1 MHYPCPNCN
10 SFTCTNHIVNVSPP
24 PWVRIQNPVP
34 TPPGTDPLIA
44 EIARLNVENY
54 RLREENRSLKETLSK
69 LQNNGIIDQLG
80 RKLPLPD
87 HHRECPHGQN
97 GLAMCTCEELKVRDI
112 RNAKAFDRAFDDLM
126 DDDEG
131 PKKCLHGNT
140 ECKRCD
146 PTRAIKTPEGKP
158 LLPTAEF
165 SRVRIEDN
173 KERGLSE
180 CNFQRQTGRTT
191 AIVIEALEFVKSN
204 RTSSVL
210 IDADNHRMK
219 KVIRDWLKHYAD
231 EMGVSHRD
239 LARIIVKLSV
249 EYVRGVDVGLRLRD
263 NAFGDTKSVE

>member
-1 MHYPCPNCN
+1 
-10 SFTCTNHIVNVSPP
+10 
-24 PWVRIQNPVP
+24 VP

-54 RLREENRSLKETLSK
+54 RLREENRSLKEMLSK
-69 LQNNGIIDQLG
+69 LQAGGVIDHMG
-80 RKLPLPD
+80 RKLPLPG
-87 HHRECPHGQN
+87 HHEDCLKGQN
-97 GLAMCTCEELKVRDI
+97 GWAMCTCEELKGRDA
-112 RNAKAFDRAFDDLM
+112 R
-126 DDDEG
+126 
-131 PKKCLHGNT
+131 P
-140 ECKRCD
+140 
-146 PTRAIKTPEGKP
+146 IKTPEGKP
-158 LLPTAEF
+158 LLPSAEF
-165 SRVRIEDN
+165 SRIHIEDN

-191 AIVIEALEFVKSN
+191 AMVIEALEFVKAN
-204 RTSSVL
+204 RKSSVL

-249 EYVRGVDVGLRLRD
+249 ESVRGVDVGLRLRD